1 MEVEVD
7 LEMQGEEGE
16 MNVKTEKGIA
26 SEEEECIDIKVEES
40 IYSEEEEEAEEV
52 IHIKEEEDGGIKEEV
67 SLNGTV

>member
-1 MEVEVD
+1 MD